1 MSLLR
6 GRRRAPSR
14 NGEEAE
20 KPFWISFSDLMSALM
35 VLFLVAL
42 TVALMVVTHDVS
54 RVADLKEE
62 RETEIERLMR
72 RLQASVE
79 RFPGVVLR
87 GSVIDFGERARFET
101 NSHRLLPEQ
110 GGLLRAFVPSVLAL
124 ARDPAGE
131 KWIKRIV
138 VEGYADPR
146 GSYLHNLD
154 LSLRRS
160 ERVLCVLL
168 FPEQGP
174 EVLSEADRQLVRELF
189 RVAGASYN
197 SQRDSAD
204 ASRRIEL
211 RLEFWQTDEEKPALP
226 SLPQLAEQRCPL
238 DAP

>member
-6 GRRRAPSR
+6 GRPRGRGKAAD
-14 NGEEAE
+14 EAE

-42 TVALMVVTHDVS
+42 TVALMAVTHDVT
-54 RVADLKEE
+54 RVADLQEV

-72 RLQASVE
+72 QLQSTVD

-87 GSVIDFGERARFET
+87 GSVIDFGERARFDT
-101 NSHRLLPEQ
+101 NSHRLHPEQ
-110 GGLLRAFVPSVLAL
+110 AALLRAFVPSVLAL
-124 ARDPAGE
+124 AREPAGE

-168 FPEQGP
+168 FPESG
-174 EVLSEADRQLVRELF
+174 EGVLDDADRQMVRELF

-211 RLEFWQTDEEKPALP
+211 RLEFWQAEENRPP
-226 SLPQLAEQRCPL
+226 SPQIPQLPEQRCPL
-238 DAP
+238 DAA